1 MGKYNKTLPDG
12 RTANGM
18 DEAIFLHLQS
28 DIQKLATGEPMKR
41 KVMCVSCNFA
51 SMFMANVQQLIDSS
65 VPVLC
70 TYLLSVALSN
80 NISEAQT
87 FTKLLETMKKKMDEP
102 KVFINLS
109 CLEVIRVFGGWND
122 AEKSFTR
129 NHAYL
134 WDVAKVAGH
143 CRCFRIMY
151 EILAGITS
159 QSMIYI
165 SRSEWIIESG
175 MKEEGLG
182 YNEIC
187 NMLDRAINEQLMYQT
202 TMKTFST
209 LYEPRRYQS
218 WFVQL
223 RTEMLTLIKNTLN
236 VLLETQS
243 SENMDVNAKYMRFER
258 KIMTCAKGWRR
269 LTSRYRFFGRT
280 INCAD
285 RQTSQIIDDLKVIA
299 LTFEYSMTSLKR
311 SVFNCIDPALIPLFD
326 DAAMLDED
334 MVGKQTTRKMSV
346 QVIKDTIEWNDIPDT
361 DLEARI
367 NMSVEPSLEDLQP
380 LILETGVDML
390 IKFEGV
396 VQSTSQNRYFN
407 KATTAEI
414 VCFSTSRPVSNMGDQ
429 IQVGMIYDDPVQ
441 ALKELGES
449 GCLVHAATVYR
460 ANIVN
465 SYFST
470 MGLVHFPQKIRDTE
484 KKVQPIGGGWV
495 NVLVRLVDETDRV
508 WITGPRYSRQAI
520 LQ

>member
-1 MGKYNKTLPDG
+1 
-12 RTANGM
+12 
-18 DEAIFLHLQS
+18 
-28 DIQKLATGEPMKR
+28 
-41 KVMCVSCNFA
+41 
-51 SMFMANVQQLIDSS
+51 
-65 VPVLC
+65 
-70 TYLLSVALSN
+70 
-80 NISEAQT
+80 
-87 FTKLLETMKKKMDEP
+87 
-102 KVFINLS
+102 
-109 CLEVIRVFGGWND
+109 
-122 AEKSFTR
+122 
-129 NHAYL
+129 
-134 WDVAKVAGH
+134 
-143 CRCFRIMY
+143 
-151 EILAGITS
+151 
-159 QSMIYI
+159 MIYI

-367 NMSVEPSLEDLQP
+367 NSCSSTFKSYSYNILRQSLALPYKFFSHHKNVTVQMSVEPSLEDLQP